1 MNLFSNAGIIIRM
14 PSDSVLLGFTMWDD
28 FDPQHFTFNF
38 ENRLAIVTS
47 MQTVESSLYQLRTMF
62 NDKWY
67 INVFGD
73 NPGMLSISGMFAGG
87 GCGTTFSEAGQPN
100 YSGFEL
106 ISMYYRQHRLSAR
119 YESILVTI
127 GGFTKPMVY
136 AAFLAEC
143 QVSAVDPQLQV
154 GQFSMKFVY
163 PMPETVIEV
172 PPEEPPPEDP
182 EDPDTPPP
190 DPGPTS
196 PGQEGFSPVSYP
208 YVITNQV
215 ALANSL
221 LP

>member
-1 MNLFSNAGIIIRM
+1 MNLFSSAGMIIRM
-14 PSDSVLLGFTMWDD
+14 PSDAVLLGFTMWDEY
-28 FDPQHFTFNF
+28 DPRFTFNF
-38 ENRLAIVTS
+38 ENRLALVTS

-87 GCGTTFSEAGQPN
+87 GCNSNFSQEGQPD

-106 ISMYYRQHRLSAR
+106 ISMYYRQHRISSR

-127 GGFTKPMVY
+127 GGFMRPMIY
-136 AAFLAEC
+136 DAFLAEC

-163 PMPETVIEV
+163 PMPENIVEV
-172 PPEEPPPEDP
+172 PPEEPVDPPEDP
-182 EDPDTPPP
+182 DDPGEPLPPP
-190 DPGPTS
+190 S
-196 PGQEGFSPVSYP
+196 PGQEGFLPVDYP
-208 YVITNQV
+208 YAITNQV
-215 ALANSL
+215 AFANSL